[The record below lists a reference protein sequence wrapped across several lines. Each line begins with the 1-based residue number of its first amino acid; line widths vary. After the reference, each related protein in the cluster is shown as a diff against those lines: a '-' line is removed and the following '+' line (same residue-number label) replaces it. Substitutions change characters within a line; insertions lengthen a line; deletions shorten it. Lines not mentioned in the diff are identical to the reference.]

1 MSFFTIDKPPG
12 VPHVVLKLLQL
23 MGISVEQRVRYGR
36 VILIFVVFLMAIA
49 IPKMCFGYP
58 DFESSVIGLAELFFQ
73 TNRFIGVLL
82 IARNN
87 ETLTQLIRKAEGFT
101 RAVLTEVPPVA
112 QHLINQDK
120 KINRV
125 LKVYLIAILVPANFY
140 SNAPI
145 AMTLWS
151 YYGATA
157 NESSIQFNLLMEE
170 NFYGLDIRSNLN
182 HYLIFGA
189 IMVPTAYLCSFVG
202 TAKLVSL
209 LTLIKYCTIYFQV
222 VSLKIRDTAR
232 HRRYNTELSTIVR
245 MHQDAL
251 EMATQLKTLTA
262 SILLMQLL
270 LCVLVWSSMLLYFTV
285 SGFGTQFINLL
296 VLFLFDTT
304 EMLGY
309 CYLGNELSDAVSLL
323 LCSSNQGENKGSV
336 HSRSKYSCRPLKSAQ
351 CYTRTVGKTKIL
363 SCRRNCSCCCFV
375 RKTASVL
382 WPESLLT

>member
-309 CYLGNELSDAVSLL
+309 CYLGNELSDAATQIGTVLYENGWEDENPVVQKKLQLL
-323 LCSSNQGENKGSV
+323 LFRSQNRVGIMAGKFAYMNMEQFGEV
-336 HSRSKYSCRPLKSAQ
+336 RF
-351 CYTRTVGKTKIL
+351 TRMRTLGL
-363 SCRRNCSCCCFV
+363 FLN
-375 RKTASVL
+375 
-382 WPESLLT
+382 E